1 MAASQPVAS
10 LEGGKAVVD
19 LLPLANVVLG
29 KNTIVGITMDLS
41 ESRTIRQDCSKL
53 KVNLIQVTLDVIWI
67 IRCHIFVLF
76 VMADVWQLAG
86 ELIVISRLHQ
96 E

>member
-29 KNTIVGITMDLS
+29 KNNNT
-41 ESRTIRQDCSKL
+41 
-53 KVNLIQVTLDVIWI
+53 VNI
-67 IRCHIFVLF
+67 IN
-76 VMADVWQLAG
+76 
-86 ELIVISRLHQ
+86 
-96 E
+96 